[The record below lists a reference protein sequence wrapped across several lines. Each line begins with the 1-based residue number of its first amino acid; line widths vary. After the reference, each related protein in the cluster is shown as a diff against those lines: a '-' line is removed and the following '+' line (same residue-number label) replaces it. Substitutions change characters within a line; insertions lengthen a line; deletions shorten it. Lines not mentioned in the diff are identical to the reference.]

1 MTTPKN
7 ISTAH
12 PTKWRLVFPFL
23 NFLTDKEKGD
33 DLILFCSEVQ
43 LPGITLDTILVETP
57 YYEQKEASN
66 KISFDDLIITY
77 SIDEKYDN
85 YKLLLDWLLYIK
97 SPLNYEIRNQ
107 KVTAS
112 LFTYTNNENP
122 STEFVLHNIFPISI
136 EPINFDSKVEDSEDI
151 PHTVSFAIEYFTIR
165 E

>member
-1 MTTPKN
+1 MTTPRN

-23 NFLTDKEKGD
+23 NFLSDKEKGD

-43 LPGITLDTILVETP
+43 LPGITLDTVLIETP

-77 SIDEKYDN
+77 SIDEKYNN

-97 SPLNYEIRNQ
+97 HPERYEIRNQ

-122 STEFVLHNIFPISI
+122 STEFVLHNIFPVSI
-136 EPINFDSKVEDSEDI
+136 EPISLDNKIEDSEDI
-151 PHTVSFAIEYFTIR
+151 LHTVSFAIEYFTIR

>member
-1 MTTPKN
+1 MTTPRN

-23 NFLTDKEKGD
+23 NFLSDKEKGD

-43 LPGITLDTILVETP
+43 LPGITLDTILIETP

-77 SIDEKYDN
+77 SIDEKYNN

-97 SPLNYEIRNQ
+97 HPERYEIRNQ

-122 STEFVLHNIFPISI
+122 STEFVLHNIFPVSI
-136 EPINFDSKVEDSEDI
+136 EPISLDNKIEDSEDI
-151 PHTVSFAIEYFTIR
+151 LHTVSFAIEYFTIR